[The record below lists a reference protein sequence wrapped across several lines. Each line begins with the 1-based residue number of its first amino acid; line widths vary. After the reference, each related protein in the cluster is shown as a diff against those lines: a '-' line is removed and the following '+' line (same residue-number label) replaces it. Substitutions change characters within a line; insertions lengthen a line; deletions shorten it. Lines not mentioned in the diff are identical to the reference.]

1 MRVGKTPLIDP
12 QDWHR
17 LIDSIDVETPTG
29 LRNLALLKVLT
40 FTVERITAVLK
51 ANVKDVRQQ
60 KGTQWSVRLH
70 EKGGRVHHMLLN
82 HQATDALIA
91 YMQQS
96 GIMDEAN

>member
-1 MRVGKTPLIDP
+1 MAGPKKSMRVGKTSLIDP

-29 LRNLALLKVLT
+29 LRDLALLKVLT

-60 KGTQWSVRLH
+60 GTQWSVRLH
-70 EKGGRVHHMLLN
+70 EKGGRVHDMPLN
-82 HQATDALIA
+82 HQATDAPIA
-91 YMQQS
+91 YM
-96 GIMDEAN
+96 